1 MLFRGLSARHV
12 LPCLGHSLDEYRA
25 EWSMGQR
32 DWDAG
37 EDVLT
42 VDDGGDDGSEVQN
55 QPISVPTFVTAV
67 TDTVQILV

>member
-1 MLFRGLSARHV
+1 
-12 LPCLGHSLDEYRA
+12 
-25 EWSMGQR
+25 MGQR

-37 EDVLT
+37 EDALT
-42 VDDGGDDGSEVQN
+42 VDDGGDDVDRSEAQN